1 MAVDSTLELYT
12 TLFGWLFYNSIWDVL
27 VATGIVFLPFLGI
40 LLDTII
46 RSYAGEDAEEAGNT
60 TLRIVEV
67 EFFVAFFVILIAA
80 VPAIPVN
87 AVDLSFTP
95 RAMIGTAAQ
104 PVATVNDSQTT
115 YGSGISF
122 NAAPVAVEVPAF
134 WFAVMSFSSGFN
146 RAVMDDVP
154 LTLNFRG
161 YVDELR
167 DASVADPG

>member
-67 EFFVAFFVILIAA
+67 EFFVAFFVIL
-80 VPAIPVN
+80 
-87 AVDLSFTP
+87 DCSCT
-95 RAMIGTAAQ
+95 GDTAECCRFVVYSTRGHWNTCTA
-104 PVATVNDSQTT
+104 
-115 YGSGISF
+115 SGD
-122 NAAPVAVEVPAF
+122 
-134 WFAVMSFSSGFN
+134 GQ
-146 RAVMDDVP
+146 
-154 LTLNFRG
+154 
-161 YVDELR
+161 
-167 DASVADPG
+167 